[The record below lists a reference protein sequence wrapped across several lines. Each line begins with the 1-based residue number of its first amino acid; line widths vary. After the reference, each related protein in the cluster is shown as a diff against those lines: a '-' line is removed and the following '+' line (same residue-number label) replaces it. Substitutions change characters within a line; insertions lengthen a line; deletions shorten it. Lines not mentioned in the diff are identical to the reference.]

1 MASTAPPP
9 LPGDRLLAEVSRTGA
24 RDQAARC
31 GHGRRPPRG
40 GRRVDVERTR
50 RCRRSERNDS
60 LSRQKRKPSAGLEP
74 EAPLTIPRQL
84 VATDG
89 NGFRLFPPFSGV
101 GDLPPVATPGLHNG
115 SIRER
120 QAQNGKAG
128 RRLSASGRTR
138 SFYT

>member
-1 MASTAPPP
+1 M
-9 LPGDRLLAEVSRTGA
+9 GA

-31 GHGRRPPRG
+31 GHGRADLHAVDAAWRSNE
-40 GRRVDVERTR
+40 RVVADEANAKQAKTEALFRTR
-50 RCRRSERNDS
+50 TGD
-60 LSRQKRKPSAGLEP
+60 
-74 EAPLTIPRQL
+74 PLTIPRQL

-89 NGFRLFPPFSGV
+89 SGFRLFPPFSGV
-101 GDLPPVATPGLHNG
+101 GDLSPVATPGLHNG

-128 RRLSASGRTR
+128 RRLSVSGRAR